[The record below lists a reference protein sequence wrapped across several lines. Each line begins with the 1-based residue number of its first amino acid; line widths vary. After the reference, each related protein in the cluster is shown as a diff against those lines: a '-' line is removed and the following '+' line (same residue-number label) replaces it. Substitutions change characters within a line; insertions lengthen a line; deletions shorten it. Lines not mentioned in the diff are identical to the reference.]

1 MEASVFTS
9 NFLLFAEGGVSIS
22 PENNPFLKT
31 PCLPV
36 EREDQKFQGNAVLRT
51 EAPSAEMEGSNY

>member
-9 NFLLFAEGGVSIS
+9 NFSLFAEGGVSIF

-31 PCLPV
+31 TCLTV
-36 EREDQKFQGNAVLRT
+36 AWDQKFQGNAVLRT
-51 EAPSAEMEGSNY
+51 EPPSAEMEGSNY